1 MSTETALERIDRK
14 LDMLLG
20 STGSGAAEGRKT
32 RLTLNIGAFAL
43 VSFLVLAVLFVAREI
58 DCPSLPPLAASQAE
72 EGK

>member
-1 MSTETALERIDRK
+1 MSTETALERINRK

-32 RLTLNIGAFAL
+32 RLTLNIGALVL
-43 VSFLVLAVLFVAREI
+43 VSFLIVAVLFVAHGI
-58 DCPSLPPLAASQAE
+58 DCPSLPPLAASQAQ